1 MNEVA
6 MITDTH
12 FGRAKG
18 NDMFLQGLIDF
29 HKKQFFP
36 TLRERG
42 ITKILHLGDF
52 FDNRQHI
59 NVRILHEAMEL
70 LEGEGSEFEWWIL
83 CGNHDSH
90 YRSTIEVNSLKMFK
104 KLPHV
109 HIIDDIEKINI
120 YGLDI
125 LMVPWIVDQEDFIQR
140 VENKNTD
147 CEVCC
152 GHFETMGFKLN
163 NKAVSNNGIKSDVF
177 FRNFKLLFSGHF
189 HTRSRNERDGCVIQ
203 YIGNVQ
209 HLTRHDIGDDR
220 GFTILNTDTREYE
233 FINNTVSQRFVKI
246 KFPEKFTKKEIK
258 NNYVDVEIEYNED
271 YDEEEVQKYLRK
283 VEKYEPAVPP
293 FLKIDKNFQN
303 SDKDDYRVQ
312 TVQEIIKEY
321 IESLQIDNKE
331 VIFDKIENLYAECR
345 SEV

>member
-1 MNEVA
+1 MSKVA

-12 FGRAKG
+12 FGRSKG
-18 NDMFLQGLIDF
+18 NDMFLQGLLDF
-29 HKKQFFP
+29 MKKQFFP
-36 TLRERG
+36 YLRENG
-42 ITKILHLGDF
+42 ITTILHLGDF
-52 FDNRQHI
+52 FDNRHHI

-70 LEGEGSEFEWWIL
+70 LDGEGREFTWHIL

-90 YRSTIEVNSLKMFK
+90 YRSTIEVNSLRMFK

-109 HIIDDIEKINI
+109 NIIDDIQKINV

-189 HTRSRNERDGCVIQ
+189 HTRSMYERDGCIIQ
-203 YIGNVQ
+203 YVGNVQ

-220 GFTILNTDTREYE
+220 GFTILDTDTRKYE
-233 FINNTVSQRFVKI
+233 FINNIVSQRFVKV

-283 VEKYEPAVPP
+283 VEKYEPAMPP

-303 SDKDDYRVQ
+303 SEKDDYRVQ
-312 TVQEIIKEY
+312 SVQEIIKEY
-321 IESLQIDNKE
+321 IESLQIDNKDA
-331 VIFDKIENLYAECR
+331 IFNKIENLYAECR